1 MPRNLVPL
9 FEAAVV
15 LLTFAVHTCSIAA
28 SDQQSAPARIG
39 NVVLGVPTGLNGP
52 DRTFPNA
59 STELHVYFSQKGRP
73 PTLLQ
78 LTRVITPQARPD
90 LTEKV
95 TYEAATHFLKGFLH
109 TFSKNVQGWQASS
122 IERVKVGG
130 NSMAKAKWSG
140 SYHGIPTQGEMY
152 LLVLGKEG
160 YCFHTF
166 GQSDVQNDTLKSS
179 VKAINALRVDNSPGA
194 KM

>member
-1 MPRNLVPL
+1 MILRSIV
-9 FEAAVV
+9 F
-15 LLTFAVHTCSIAA
+15 LLTFAVHACSIAG

-39 NVVLGVPTGLNGP
+39 NVVLDVPTGFNGP
-52 DRTFPNA
+52 DRTSPNP
-59 STELHVYFSQKGRP
+59 SSELHVYFSQKGLP

-78 LTRVITPQARPD
+78 LTRVITPEARSD
-90 LTEKV
+90 LTETV

-109 TFSKNVQGWQASS
+109 TFSKNVQGWQVSS

-130 NSMAKAKWSG
+130 NSMARAKWSG

-166 GQSDVQNDTLKSS
+166 GQSDVQNNTLKSS
-179 VKAINALRVDNSPGA
+179 VKAINELRVDNRN
-194 KM
+194 